1 MIIQKPYHMPPAQN
15 KSFQAKED
23 DLFKQLLQKYL
34 PFWPLYALLILAFL
48 AVAYAYG
55 KFTIPM
61 YEAYSSVVIKD
72 ESKGLNESEMLQD
85 LNLFRGKKLVENE
98 IEILKSHS
106 FVSDVVANLGL
117 YAEVMEEAKFRQ
129 LPAYLTSPIKVRF
142 KDATRIKSAEKVPF
156 LFNRENRTVS
166 IGKDNFPIN
175 QWVTTKWGEISF
187 VPNYKYNGDTIS
199 RSLYFT
205 LYPPQAV
212 QASLLARIKV
222 VPASKLATVI
232 NISIKDH
239 VPDRA
244 EDILNE
250 LVKVYTEAEIEDKNQ
265 RAANTV
271 AMVENRIRSVAGQLD
286 SVETEIQRYRT
297 NTGVIDISAQGRQY
311 LDNVGQYDR
320 QLEQIK
326 NQIAVLDEVEKFIV
340 QKESNN
346 SVIMP
351 SAVGVN
357 DPTLNQMLDRL
368 TDYQLQFEKL
378 KRTTG
383 ENSPILINLKEQI
396 ETLKPGILENVRNQ
410 KISLNISRNSFASTG
425 SRYSAML
432 STIPQKEKQLIEI
445 SRQQVIKNQ
454 LYAFLLEKREEAA
467 LSFISSNRG
476 DTRIIDKAYSSV
488 MPVSPNKFVL
498 YVAALVFA
506 LGVGIVWVSLK
517 EGLNKKILFRSEL
530 EKLSSTPVIG
540 EILYNSSRDP
550 FLVRTD
556 ASSRIAGQLKS
567 LRNQL
572 FFGANSNQQKK
583 IVITSANRE
592 EGKGF
597 IASNLAISLAMTNA
611 RVVLIDLDFYS
622 HEISSLYNLDSAKG
636 IADYFH
642 GDKSLHVLLH
652 ADAVTNGLYIL
663 PVGTSNE
670 DNAEWLMSGKL
681 EELINELATS
691 HDYIVIA
698 GPAFSDDVNIQAISH
713 IADASLFVI
722 RQGVTSKAN
731 LTMLQYNGHIEGL
744 KNPGFVFN
752 AVKGR
757 GWGIKLF
764 GNGYGYGNNPGA

>member
-1 MIIQKPYHMPPAQN
+1 MPSTQN
-15 KSFQAKED
+15 KTFRAKED

-34 PFWPLYALLILAFL
+34 PFWPLYALLIIIFL
-48 AVAYAYG
+48 GVAYAYG
-55 KFTIPM
+55 KYTIPV

-106 FVSDVVANLGL
+106 FISDVVNNLGL
-117 YAEVMEEAKFRQ
+117 YADVVEETRFRQ
-129 LPAYLTSPIKVRF
+129 MPAYLTSPIKVRF
-142 KDATRIKSAEKVPF
+142 KDPSRIKKAEKIPF
-156 LFNRENRTVS
+156 AFNRDNRTVT
-166 IGKDNFPIN
+166 IGKDIFPIN
-175 QWVTTKWGEISF
+175 QWVITKWGEISF
-187 VPNYKYNGDTIS
+187 VPNYKYNGDTVS

-205 LYPPQAV
+205 LYPVQPI
-212 QASLLARIKV
+212 QASLMNRLKV

-232 NISIKDH
+232 NISIKDQ

-286 SVETEIQRYRT
+286 SVENEIQRFRT

-340 QKESNN
+340 QKES
-346 SVIMP
+346 SSSGIIP

-357 DPTLNQMLDRL
+357 DPALNQMLDKL
-368 TDYQLQFEKL
+368 NETQLEYEKL

-396 ETLKPGILENVRNQ
+396 SSLKPGILENVRNQ
-410 KISLNISRNSFASTG
+410 KISLNISKNSYTSTG

-432 STIPQKEKQLIEI
+432 SAIPQKEKQLIEI

-467 LSFISSNRG
+467 LSFTSTNKG

-488 MPVSPNKFVL
+488 MPVSPNKFIL
-498 YVAALVFA
+498 YLAALIFA
-506 LGVGIVWVSLK
+506 LGAGIVWVSLK

-530 EKLSSTPVIG
+530 EKLSELPVMG
-540 EILYNSSRDP
+540 EISYDSSKDP
-550 FLVRTD
+550 CLVRNN
-556 ASSRIAGQLKS
+556 AVSPVAGQLKS

-572 FFGANSNQQKK
+572 FFGANNHQHKK
-583 IVITSANRE
+583 IIITSANRG
-592 EGKGF
+592 EGKAYL
-597 IASNLAISLAMTNA
+597 ASNLAVSLAMTNA
-611 RVVLIDLDFYS
+611 KVVLIDLDFYTK
-622 HEISSLYNLDSAKG
+622 EISSLYNLENAKG
-636 IADYFH
+636 IIDYFTNATPLQ
-642 GDKSLHVLLH
+642 SLLH
-652 ADAVTNGLYIL
+652 IDAVTKGLAIL
-663 PVGTSNE
+663 PAGSSNSG
-670 DNAEWLMSGKL
+670 NAEWLVSDKL
-681 EELINELATS
+681 ENLINELAATN
-691 HDYIVIA
+691 DYIVIT

-731 LTMLQYNGHIEGL
+731 LTMLLYNGHMEAL
-744 KNPGFVFN
+744 KNPAYVFN
-752 AVKGR
+752 AVRGR
-757 GWGIKLF
+757 GWGIKMF
-764 GNGYGYGNNPGA
+764 GNGFGYGNNPVA

>member
-1 MIIQKPYHMPPAQN
+1 MPPTQN
-15 KSFQAKED
+15 KTFRAKED

-34 PFWPLYALLILAFL
+34 PFWPLYFLLIILFL
-48 AVAYAYG
+48 AIAYAYG
-55 KFTIPM
+55 KFTIPV

-72 ESKGLNESEMLQD
+72 ESKGLNESDMLQD

-106 FVSDVVANLGL
+106 FISDVVNNLGL
-117 YAEVMEEAKFRQ
+117 YADVMEETKFRQ
-129 LPAYLTSPIKVRF
+129 MPAYLTTPIKVRF
-142 KDATRIKSAEKVPF
+142 KDPTRIKKAEKIPF
-156 LFNRENRTVS
+156 VFNREDRSVT

-175 QWVTTKWGEISF
+175 QWVATKWGEISF
-187 VPNYKYNGDTIS
+187 VPNYKYNGDTVT

-205 LYPPQAV
+205 IYPVQPV
-212 QASLLARIKV
+212 QASLMNRLKV

-232 NISIKDH
+232 NISIKDQ

-286 SVETEIQRYRT
+286 SVENEIQRYRT

-340 QKESNN
+340 QKEAS
-346 SVIMP
+346 SSGIVP

-357 DPTLNQMLDRL
+357 DPSLNQMLDKL
-368 TDYQLQFEKL
+368 NDTQLEYEKL

-383 ENSPILINLKEQI
+383 ENSPILISLREEINS
-396 ETLKPGILENVRNQ
+396 LKPGILENVRNQ

-445 SRQQVIKNQ
+445 SRQQAIKNQ

-467 LSFISSNRG
+467 LSFTSTNKG

-498 YVAALVFA
+498 YLAALVFA
-506 LGVGIVWVSLK
+506 LGAGIVWVSLK

-530 EKLSSTPVIG
+530 EKLSSIPVLG
-540 EILYNSSRDP
+540 EISYDSSKDP
-550 FLVRTD
+550 YLVRND
-556 ASSRIAGQLKS
+556 AASHITGQLKS

-572 FFGANSNQQKK
+572 FFGANNNQYKK
-583 IVITSANRE
+583 LIITSANRG
-592 EGKGF
+592 EGK
-597 IASNLAISLAMTNA
+597 AYLSSNLAVSLAMTNA
-611 RVVLIDLDFYS
+611 RVVLIDLDFYT
-622 HEISSLYNLDSAKG
+622 HEISTLYNLENAKG
-636 IADYFH
+636 IVDYF
-642 GDKSLHVLLH
+642 SEAVPLPALLH
-652 ADAVTNGLYIL
+652 ADKVTKGLTIL
-663 PVGTSNE
+663 PVGASNE
-670 DNAEWLMSGKL
+670 GNAEWLVSDKL
-681 EELINELATS
+681 ENLINELSAS
-691 HDYIVIA
+691 YDYIVIV

-731 LTMLQYNGHIEGL
+731 LTMLLYNGHMEAL
-744 KNPGFVFN
+744 KNPAYVFN

-757 GWGIKLF
+757 GWGVKMF
-764 GNGYGYGNNPGA
+764 GNGFGYGNNPGA